1 MVWVITIAVFLATV
15 VAALLVF
22 LIYSQKEQIKRALKE
37 KRKEE
42 RTKLE
47 IELEL
52 ATPHEP
58 PFYEKYSTENTS
70 RHGARVASSKRW
82 QPHEHVLVRLPKTCR
97 PSNTYDASLLGMTAR
112 QSLHPNWRKRWAFR
126 TIKHTDCSETL
137 KLRELSFK
145 PISRPAPI

>member
-1 MVWVITIAVFLATV
+1 MVWVISIAVFLATV

-22 LIYSQKEQIKRALKE
+22 LIYSQKEQIKKALKE

-58 PFYEKYSTENTS
+58 PVYEKYATENTS
-70 RHGARVASSKRW
+70 RHGARILTSKQW
-82 QPHEHVLVRLPKTCR
+82 QPHEHVLVRLPFKNEPLPAQITYCDALPANTFAVGLKFSSPVHDWLVSDDNMSSDER
-97 PSNTYDASLLGMTAR
+97 PY
-112 QSLHPNWRKRWAFR
+112 RK
-126 TIKHTDCSETL
+126 
-137 KLRELSFK
+137 
-145 PISRPAPI
+145 

>member
-1 MVWVITIAVFLATV
+1 MVWVISIAVFLATV
-15 VAALLVF
+15 IAALLGF
-22 LIYSQKEQIKRALKE
+22 LIYSQKEQIKKALKE

-70 RHGARVASSKRW
+70 RHGARIASSKRW
-82 QPHEHVLVRLPKTCR
+82 QPHEHVLVRLPFKNE
-97 PSNTYDASLLGMTAR
+97 PSHARITYCDVLPT
-112 QSLHPNWRKRWAFR
+112 NAFAVG
-126 TIKHTDCSETL
+126 L
-137 KLRELSFK
+137 KFSSPVHDWLVSDDDM
-145 PISRPAPI
+145 SND

>member
-22 LIYSQKEQIKRALKE
+22 LIVSQKEQIKKALKE

-52 ATPHEP
+52 APSHEP
-58 PFYEKYSTENTS
+58 PLYEKYSTENTS
-70 RHGARVASSKRW
+70 RHGARVVSSRRW
-82 QPHEHVLVRLPKTCR
+82 QLHEHVLVRLPFK
-97 PSNTYDASLLGMTAR
+97 NELLRAR
-112 QSLHPNWRKRWAFR
+112 IACCHALPANEFAVGLQ
-126 TIKHTDCSETL
+126 
-137 KLRELSFK
+137 LSSAVDDWLV
-145 PISRPAPI
+145 PDDDT

>member
-22 LIYSQKEQIKRALKE
+22 LIYSQKEQIEKALKE

-47 IELEL
+47 IEVEL

-58 PFYEKYSTENTS
+58 PIYEKSTTKNTS
-70 RHGARVASSKRW
+70 RRGARIVSSERW
-82 QPHEHVLVRLPKTCR
+82 QPQNSWLNADFSTLAVEKFLWFW
-97 PSNTYDASLLGMTAR
+97 MTALPFLR
-112 QSLHPNWRKRWAFR
+112 HSLCFKNLRLGHLGA
-126 TIKHTDCSETL
+126 
-137 KLRELSFK
+137 KLCNG
-145 PISRPAPI
+145 

>member
-1 MVWVITIAVFLATV
+1 MVWVISIAVFLATV

-22 LIYSQKEQIKRALKE
+22 LIYSQKEQIKKALKE

-70 RHGARVASSKRW
+70 RHGARIASSKRW
-82 QPHEHVLVRLPKTCR
+82 QPHEHVLVRLPFKNE
-97 PSNTYDASLLGMTAR
+97 PSRARITYCDALPAS
-112 QSLHPNWRKRWAFR
+112 AFAVG
-126 TIKHTDCSETL
+126 L
-137 KLRELSFK
+137 KFSSPVDDWLVSDDDM
-145 PISRPAPI
+145 SRFLNKIT